1 MAEQYVDFTGV
12 ETTFHDDEAV
22 FTSVTV
28 PFDSDMNAKLEAI
41 LRAAQAYSEGE
52 PMRYTYWLTQGP
64 QFETVAEVNAI
75 ERLGGDMVGMT
86 MPREAKLAAELA
98 SPTLPFASLQ
108 TGRQGA
114 IQQTT
119 PKPLTTKPSL
129 PRPTTVWT
137 PFGHAS
143 LACLSDTNMIH
154 GPLVFLFMNGRSVEQ
169 WMNHEPLNE
178 WEEMMKKVAAFH
190 AKHDFAG
197 QNGHDMGYRLALTIE
212 ELGELAAAVTKGK
225 PLEEC
230 AEEMADV
237 LILLMGHSLAMELD
251 LKAAFEKKYARI
263 MKREALQ
270 GRLGVRVT
278 EYRPE

>member
-1 MAEQYVDFTGV
+1 MKGF
-12 ETTFHDDEAV
+12 
-22 FTSVTV
+22 SVQ
-28 PFDSDMNAKLEAI
+28 D
-41 LRAAQAYSEGE
+41 
-52 PMRYTYWLTQGP
+52 
-64 QFETVAEVNAI
+64 
-75 ERLGGDMVGMT
+75 
-86 MPREAKLAAELA
+86 
-98 SPTLPFASLQ
+98 
-108 TGRQGA
+108 
-114 IQQTT
+114 
-119 PKPLTTKPSL
+119 
-129 PRPTTVWT
+129 
-137 PFGHAS
+137 
-143 LACLSDTNMIH
+143 
-154 GPLVFLFMNGRSVEQ
+154 
-169 WMNHEPLNE
+169 WMDHQSSNE
-178 WEEMMKKVAAFH
+178 WEAMMKKVAAFH
-190 AKHDFAG
+190 HKHDFAG